1 MENLRGAML
10 MVLAMAG
17 FALEDMCIKFLSGS
31 LPAGQILMILGAG
44 GAAVFGAV
52 CVVQGRRLFP
62 RAMLRA
68 PLLLR
73 NASEAIGTIAFV
85 TAITLIDLSVASAI
99 LQATPL
105 VVTLG
110 AALFLGEDVGWRR
123 WSAILVGFAGVLV
136 IIRPGFEGFV
146 PASLFAIL
154 GMLCLALRDL
164 ATRRVTA
171 DISSVQVS
179 FQAFLMVIPAGAV
192 LLQYAGGDLAP
203 VDIESAVVL
212 LAAVGIGLV
221 AYLLIVTAMRIGEVS
236 FVTPF
241 RYSRMIFALAIGM
254 AVFGER
260 PDAATWA
267 GMGIIMGSGL
277 YTLWRERRVRQR
289 PSAA

>member
-1 MENLRGAML
+1 MAVTATVKMIDGRVPAAQAAFIRYLFGLVLLIPILPAMMKTQISGTGWRLFGLRGLSHTLGVTLWFFAMSR
-10 MVLAMAG
+10 
-17 FALEDMCIKFLSGS
+17 I
-31 LPAGQILMILGAG
+31 
-44 GAAVFGAV
+44 
-52 CVVQGRRLFP
+52 
-62 RAMLRA
+62 
-68 PLLLR
+68 
-73 NASEAIGTIAFV
+73 TIAELTALNYLTPIFV
-85 TAITLIDLSVASAI
+85 TV
-99 LQATPL
+99 
-105 VVTLG
+105 G